1 MSGCILK
8 SYGEILKDL
17 DPKVR
22 NILDKIPKKGFQRLP
37 SEWLHWQILERFK
50 ILEYAQILEGS
61 NILEIGCGS
70 HAMATI
76 PLAALVGE
84 KGSVVALDLGRW
96 GNFCEYLMQSG
107 LSLRVLP
114 IQVDARETSFPCSC
128 FDLVTCIH
136 GVRSFDS
143 RESVV
148 KAVKEMLRVTKNRIF
163 IVESSPFVK
172 TKAQKAH
179 IAMYNLRH
187 PTFTALG
194 RGHLGDL
201 HYFTPEELQNIVLE
215 AGASKVGLQIVDV
228 DMPHHLAYFP
238 FDEIKQIKNHII
250 REDLERKWRAAL
262 EMLDTYGEEHP
273 PVIVITAWK

>member
-1 MSGCILK
+1 MLK
-8 SYGEILKDL
+8 SYDEVVQSL
-17 DPKVR
+17 DPKLKT
-22 NILDKIPKKGFQRLP
+22 ILDNIPKKGFQRLP
-37 SEWLHWQILERFK
+37 SDWLHWQILERLK
-50 ILEYAQILEGS
+50 VLECAQIPKGC
-61 NILEIGCGS
+61 NVLEIGCGP

-76 PLAALVGE
+76 PLAVLVGE
-84 KGSVVALDLGRW
+84 NGRVVALDLGRW
-96 GNFCEYLMQSG
+96 GNFCDYLMKSG
-107 LSLRVLP
+107 LSSRVLP
-114 IQVDARETSFPCSC
+114 LQVDARETSFPFSC

-143 RESVV
+143 RESIV
-148 KAVKEMLRVTKNRIF
+148 KTAKEMLRVTKDRIF

-201 HYFTPEELQNIVLE
+201 HYFNPEELQNIVLE
-215 AGASKVGLQIVDV
+215 TGASKVELQIVDV
-228 DMPHHLAYFP
+228 NMPHHLAYFP
-238 FDEIKQIKNHII
+238 FDEIKQIKNPIT

-262 EMLDTYGEEHP
+262 EMLDKYGEEHP
-273 PVIVITAWK
+273 PVIIINAWK